1 MEMGMSKSFCTAF
14 VLSLC
19 AVASGQVLAG
29 EIVHDPEF
37 VRMEKEFGEQWSEDD
52 KLVQNKLKVL
62 EKKFGKKPNIVFI
75 LADDVGYTELGSYG
89 GGKLRG
95 APTINLDKMAEQGI
109 RFLNFYSEVECS
121 PSRGAIM
128 TGRHPIRNGL
138 YNITL
143 PGETGSGLHEEE
155 VTTAEVLSDLG
166 YYTGHFGKWHM
177 GGDEQHYPTNQGF
190 DEAEWS
196 EGNPPYWVN
205 NKDAKASDDIGGF
218 TNRVLIQS
226 PGPENF
232 PYDTEGVMRSKKG
245 EKPELVYQY
254 SMEKYNTYD
263 SEVADNV
270 IDFIKRRAETDK
282 PFFVNFWG
290 KGNHFWG
297 AHPDFRDTPA
307 GTNTSAQMV
316 EHDYNVGRILK
327 TLKDLGISENTLVIW
342 ASDNGPMYTVHPHGG
357 YSLLPGSK
365 GETREGG
372 VHVPSLAWWPGM
384 IEPNQDPLDLF
395 QITDWFMT
403 IIRLA
408 GGMNEIP
415 TDRVIDGIDQ
425 SGLLLLGEGK
435 GRRDYIFHYNRD
447 NLEAIRKDQIK
458 LNLKPRNPGFHFYEV
473 YNLYHDPAERFPN
486 EIANGMWAGPGITKM
501 IQEHM
506 LQIQKYPHRKVQGY
520 YRDFDYSFDPEPTPV
535 YVPQKTVDW

>member
-1 MEMGMSKSFCTAF
+1 MYRWLTVVIILIC
-14 VLSLC
+14 SLTTINLW
-19 AVASGQVLAG
+19 AK
-29 EIVHDPEF
+29 EIIHDPEF
-37 VRMEKEFGEQWSEDD
+37 VRMEKVFDEQWSKDD
-52 KLVQNKLKVL
+52 KLVQERLEAL

-95 APTINLDKMAEQGI
+95 APTVNLDKMAEQGI

-121 PSRGAIM
+121 PSRGALM

-232 PYDTEGVMRSKKG
+232 PYDTEGVMRAKKG
-245 EKPELVYQY
+245 EKPEMVYQY

-408 GGMNEIP
+408 GGMDEIP

-435 GRRDYIFHYNRD
+435 GRRDFIFHYNRD
-447 NLEAIRKDQIK
+447 SLEAVRKDQIK

-486 EIANGMWAGPGITKM
+486 EIANGMWAGPGMTKM

>member
-1 MEMGMSKSFCTAF
+1 MYRWLTVVIILIC
-14 VLSLC
+14 SLTTINLW
-19 AVASGQVLAG
+19 AK
-29 EIVHDPEF
+29 EIIHDPEF
-37 VRMEKEFGEQWSEDD
+37 VRMEKVFGEQWSEDD
-52 KLVQNKLKVL
+52 KLVQNKLKAL

-95 APTINLDKMAEQGI
+95 APTANLDKMAEQGI

-121 PSRGAIM
+121 PSRGALM

-232 PYDTEGVMRSKKG
+232 PYDTEGVMRAKKG
-245 EKPELVYQY
+245 EKPEMVYQY

-395 QITDWFMT
+395 QITDWFTT
-403 IIRLA
+403 IIQLA
-408 GGMNEIP
+408 GGMDEIP

-435 GRRDYIFHYNRD
+435 GRRDFIFHYNRD
-447 NLEAIRKDQIK
+447 SLEAVRKDQIK

-486 EIANGMWAGPGITKM
+486 EIANGMWAGPGMTKM

-520 YRDFDYSFDPEPTPV
+520 YRDFDYSFDPEPTPI